1 MLNDL
6 EDKINTQIQDNV
18 QRLNIQLKKKNLQV

>member
-6 EDKINTQIQDNV
+6 EDKINTQIQDNA